1 MSLVQLTNQQTD
13 CMPCTEEAFSVVDEN
28 NGPKG
33 RWTPLGANASPEPSH
48 HAFEENHMDHE
59 FSPES
64 ELSRLAVEN
73 EHLNNLL
80 MAFTSH
86 IAQVQ
91 FRLGQVI
98 NAESDNRELM
108 LKSLEEF
115 ASRGIPDLQSLSEQC
130 HKFSSESQTCS
141 SSFDGRPQ
149 KMIEQLRRHLDDLE
163 RFAYETGEQ
172 SEPPTQAILEK
183 QRLVLEGLREKLEL
197 NISNVDKLPA
207 SELKQVVDKAVNQ
220 FLNPVKV
227 NEKLVEQLKT
237 QVNDLERFIDFL
249 HGSGAC
255 SEALAKALADFKRTH
270 QHLSANCEA
279 PSCCNYSKRSHT
291 QNDDY
296 NNDDIDLDDS
306 STFSSHIQPGVQL
319 GHSRHLHS
327 DYQHGHASDDDV
339 DGADAYLEDM
349 TTTEEQELKHGQN
362 ERRDNKKSRLTVV
375 SLIQRAIVV
384 LNLFAASQL
393 GQDPDTLLTKF
404 KMNKHPTHKVDKS
417 NSATVEKAKAQHW
430 GTIRARLEVAINLVQ
445 EKVVELNTY
454 KLSKT
459 SSANLY
465 STYHTIPNII
475 QSCTTQP
482 ENCHTI
488 PLGRESPDGKASI
501 PTHNSMIRPYA
512 STRKHF
518 SQDEVPGTQ
527 IALPVQNLHDAS
539 LRAML
544 YGGRPDQ
551 MFSHSTLYNDRNELT
566 SCTEDNDDVESDQ
579 CETSEFLYTE
589 AERTVIHVVRRY
601 FCPAL
606 RDLIEHGLIK
616 KALPKIDENSLLGL
630 ANKRSIFLF
639 RPILNCLDSRSRNHS
654 EDKLECL
661 DLNDPSNDYISTKSS
676 SVPHHSNDLGIHA
689 WDVLMRFYQIKNGPR
704 YNESPARKLCESF
717 DLDIVDGKTIT
728 NRQKFFSAMGNVLQG
743 HVAYKRS
750 KDAKFKAFISIAL
763 NEGKLISWLR
773 MIFRNHAF
781 VQSMYEP
788 WSYTLSTG
796 FNDTLQSLIK
806 LKDLEF
812 SLPYD
817 YSIRHLKEM
826 HDAF

>member
-1 MSLVQLTNQQTD
+1 MSLIQSSNHQIN
-13 CMPCTEEAFSVVDEN
+13 CNPRNEEVFSFVEEN
-28 NGPKG
+28 GRPKE
-33 RWTPLGANASPEPSH
+33 RWTPLGANASPEPCY
-48 HAFEENHMDHE
+48 HAFEENHVDNEFDH
-59 FSPES
+59 ES
-64 ELSRLAVEN
+64 ELSRLAIEN
-73 EHLNNLL
+73 EHLNSLL

-98 NAESDNRELM
+98 NAESDCRELM

-115 ASRGIPDLQSLSEQC
+115 ASRGIPDLQSLAEQC
-130 HKFSSESQTCS
+130 SKLSSEPQACTS
-141 SSFDGRPQ
+141 SLDGRPR
-149 KMIEQLRRHLDDLE
+149 KMIEQLKRHLDDLE

-207 SELKQVVDKAVNQ
+207 AELQQVVDKAVNQ

-255 SEALAKALADFKRTH
+255 SDILAKALADFKRTH
-270 QHLSANCEA
+270 QQLSTNNEIS
-279 PSCCNYSKRSHT
+279 SCCYDSNRSHT
-291 QNDDY
+291 QNND
-296 NNDDIDLDDS
+296 NNDDHDLDNS
-306 STFSSHIQPGVQL
+306 SIFSSHIHPGVQL

-327 DYQHGHASDDDV
+327 DYQHSHTNDYNT
-339 DGADAYLEDM
+339 DGIDAYLEDI
-349 TTTEEQELKHGQN
+349 TTTEEQELR
-362 ERRDNKKSRLTVV
+362 RRDNRKRDVRKSRFTIIN
-375 SLIQRAIVV
+375 LIQRAITL

-404 KMNKHPTHKVDKS
+404 NMNKHSPHKVDKS
-417 NSATVEKAKAQHW
+417 NSSTVEKAKTQHW
-430 GTIRARLEVAINLVQ
+430 GTIRARLEIAINMVQ
-445 EKVVELNTY
+445 EKVVTLNTY

-459 SSANLY
+459 PAVNLHF
-465 STYHTIPNII
+465 TYHTVPNMIH
-475 QSCTTQP
+475 SCTTQSETRNTVP
-482 ENCHTI
+482 S
-488 PLGRESPDGKASI
+488 GRESPDGKASM
-501 PTHNSMIRPYA
+501 PAYDTTVRSYA
-512 STRKHF
+512 SL
-518 SQDEVPGTQ
+518 QEMD
-527 IALPVQNLHDAS
+527 D
-539 LRAML
+539 
-544 YGGRPDQ
+544 
-551 MFSHSTLYNDRNELT
+551 
-566 SCTEDNDDVESDQ
+566 TESSSY
-579 CETSEFLYTE
+579 ETSEFLYTE
-589 AERTVIHVVRRY
+589 AERSVVHAVRRY
-601 FCPAL
+601 LCPAL

-616 KALPKIDENSLLGL
+616 KALQKIDENSPLGL
-630 ANKRSIFLF
+630 ANKRSILLL

-654 EDKLECL
+654 EDKFECL
-661 DLNDPSNDYISTKSS
+661 DLNDPSGDYIDTNSFSGS
-676 SVPHHSNDLGIHA
+676 RSNYIGIHA

-717 DLDIVDGKTIT
+717 DLDTVDGKTIT

-763 NEGKLISWLR
+763 NEGKLVPWLR
-773 MIFRNHAF
+773 MIFRNHVF
-781 VQSMYEP
+781 VQSIYEP

-812 SLPYD
+812 ALPYD

>member
-1 MSLVQLTNQQTD
+1 MSLIQSSNHQINCVTRS
-13 CMPCTEEAFSVVDEN
+13 EEVFSFAEEN
-28 NGPKG
+28 GRPKE
-33 RWTPLGANASPEPSH
+33 RWTPLGANASPEPGY
-48 HAFEENHMDHE
+48 HAFEENHVDNEFDH
-59 FSPES
+59 ES
-64 ELSRLAVEN
+64 ELSRLAIEN
-73 EHLNNLL
+73 EHLNSLL

-98 NAESDNRELM
+98 NAESDCRDLM

-115 ASRGIPDLQSLSEQC
+115 ASRGIPDLQSLAEQC
-130 HKFSSESQTCS
+130 SKLSSESQACTS
-141 SSFDGRPQ
+141 SLDGRPQ
-149 KMIEQLRRHLDDLE
+149 KMIEQLKRHLDDLE

-207 SELKQVVDKAVNQ
+207 AELQQVVDKAVNQ

-255 SEALAKALADFKRTH
+255 SDILAKALADFKRTH
-270 QHLSANCEA
+270 QQLSANNEI
-279 PSCCNYSKRSHT
+279 PSCCYDSNRSHT
-291 QNDDY
+291 QNND
-296 NNDDIDLDDS
+296 NNDDHDLDNS
-306 STFSSHIQPGVQL
+306 SIFSSHIHPGVQL

-327 DYQHGHASDDDV
+327 DYQHSHTNDYNT
-339 DGADAYLEDM
+339 DGIDAYLEDI
-349 TTTEEQELKHGQN
+349 TTTEEQELR
-362 ERRDNKKSRLTVV
+362 RRDNRKRDVRKSRFTIIN
-375 SLIQRAIVV
+375 LIQRAITL

-404 KMNKHPTHKVDKS
+404 NMNKHSPHKVDKS
-417 NSATVEKAKAQHW
+417 NSSTVEKAKTQHW
-430 GTIRARLEVAINLVQ
+430 GTIRARLEIAINMVQ
-445 EKVVELNTY
+445 EKVVTLNTY
-454 KLSKT
+454 KLGKT
-459 SSANLY
+459 PAVNLY
-465 STYHTIPNII
+465 STYHTMPNMIH
-475 QSCTTQP
+475 SCTTQSETRNTVP
-482 ENCHTI
+482 S
-488 PLGRESPDGKASI
+488 GRESPDGKASI
-501 PTHNSMIRPYA
+501 PTYDSKIRSYV
-512 STRKHF
+512 SLRKGF
-518 SQDEVPGTQ
+518 SQNEVPGTQ
-527 IALPVQNLHDAS
+527 IALPVQNLHGAS
-539 LRAML
+539 LRALL
-544 YGGRPDQ
+544 YGGRPDGI
-551 MFSHSTLYNDRNELT
+551 FSNPTLYNDKNELT
-566 SCTEDNDDVESDQ
+566 SCTEDMDDTESSSCD
-579 CETSEFLYTE
+579 TSEFLYTE
-589 AERTVIHVVRRY
+589 AERSVVHVVRRY
-601 FCPAL
+601 LCPAL

-616 KALPKIDENSLLGL
+616 KALQKIDENSPLGL
-630 ANKRSIFLF
+630 ANKRSILLL
-639 RPILNCLDSRSRNHS
+639 RPLLNCLDSRSRNHS
-654 EDKLECL
+654 EDKFECL
-661 DLNDPSNDYISTKSS
+661 DLNDPSSDYISNSFS
-676 SVPHHSNDLGIHA
+676 GSRSNYIGIHA

-717 DLDIVDGKTIT
+717 DLDTVDGKTIT

-763 NEGKLISWLR
+763 NEGKLVPWLR
-773 MIFRNHAF
+773 MIFRNHVF
-781 VQSMYEP
+781 VQSIYEP

-812 SLPYD
+812 ALPYD